1 MVGPQTC
8 FRPFTAGVT
17 AVLSIPLPFLVG
29 IVFAL
34 ALYHSL
40 KGVDVPGSRRY
51 FIAFVVLY
59 AAQGLVVG
67 LHFGYGI
74 TALAPV
80 QPVTASVMPP
90 LAFLAFQSLSGGGR
104 SAPWRHLA
112 APLCVGASVLFVP
125 ILVDPLLLVIFLF
138 YGVALWR
145 LIRSEGSDLMVEAS
159 LQRMR
164 PALRAARMTAALMLF
179 FAVSDAALSVYTTFN
194 GRDDIPLVLTAI
206 NIVVLV
212 VTGIYYFAPE
222 AAESPLPNGKAPEA
236 NPQDERL
243 VQRATE
249 ALDRDGLYRD
259 ENLSLAKLA
268 RKAGVPARDL
278 SVAINRATGLNIS
291 QFVNRRRIAE
301 ACLLLRETRRPATV
315 IMFDVGFSTKSNFN
329 REFRRITGMSPRQWR
344 SGSKSIAD
352 PGNIGLDVPV
362 AKKQLGAVKP

>member
-90 LAFLAFQSLSGGGR
+90 LAFLAFQSLSGDGR

-112 APLCVGASVLFVP
+112 APFCVGASILFVP

-179 FAVSDAALSVYTTFN
+179 FAVDRKST
-194 GRDDIPLVLTAI
+194 
-206 NIVVLV
+206 
-212 VTGIYYFAPE
+212 
-222 AAESPLPNGKAPEA
+222 
-236 NPQDERL
+236 RL
-243 VQRATE
+243 NSSHTE
-249 ALDRDGLYRD
+249 QSRMPSSA
-259 ENLSLAKLA
+259 
-268 RKAGVPARDL
+268 
-278 SVAINRATGLNIS
+278 
-291 QFVNRRRIAE
+291 
-301 ACLLLRETRRPATV
+301 
-315 IMFDVGFSTKSNFN
+315 
-329 REFRRITGMSPRQWR
+329 
-344 SGSKSIAD
+344 
-352 PGNIGLDVPV
+352 
-362 AKKQLGAVKP
+362 